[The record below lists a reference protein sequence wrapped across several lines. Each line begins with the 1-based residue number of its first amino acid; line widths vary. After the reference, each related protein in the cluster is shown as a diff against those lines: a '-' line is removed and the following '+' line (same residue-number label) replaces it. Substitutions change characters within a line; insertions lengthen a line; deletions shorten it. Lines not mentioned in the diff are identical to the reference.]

1 MSWELPDTQG
11 TCKLKK
17 LIIACEILILFIFF
31 AKIVT
36 VLGTIKSSGA
46 VDHFLS
52 VEQASANSPAVDNK
66 NFSDRNICGDSLL
79 KEREL
84 VSSLLE
90 EQKELQDREIFLKSE
105 EKRLNSLKD
114 EILSKFAELRIVQEK
129 LTGFLEQIKEIRDE
143 RYKNLAKV
151 YESTPPAQAS
161 AMLEKLDKKTAAAII
176 MNMSTKKAGAI
187 WGYVDPQKGVDI
199 TKEITS
205 IDRFSKKSK

>member
-52 VEQASANSPAVDNK
+52 VEQASANSPALDK
-66 NFSDRNICGDSLL
+66 EKISGRAGDGLI
-79 KEREL
+79 KEREF

-90 EQKELQDREIFLKSE
+90 EQKELQDREVFLKSE

-114 EILSKFAELRIVQEK
+114 EILSKFAELRIMQEK
-129 LTGFLEQIKEIRDE
+129 LSGFLEQIKKIRDE

>member
-36 VLGTIKSSGA
+36 VVGTIRSSGA

-66 NFSDRNICGDSLL
+66 NFSDRNIYGDSLL

-129 LTGFLEQIKEIRDE
+129 LSGFLEQIKEIRDE

-151 YESTPPAQAS
+151 YESTPPARAS

>member
-1 MSWELPDTQG
+1 M
-11 TCKLKK
+11 KK
-17 LIIACEILILFIFF
+17 LIIACEILILSIFF
-31 AKIVT
+31 IKILT
-36 VLGTIKSSGA
+36 VVGTLKNSGA

-66 NFSDRNICGDSLL
+66 KIYGRDGDGL
-79 KEREL
+79 KEKEL
-84 VSSLLE
+84 ISSLLE
-90 EQKELQDREIFLKSE
+90 EQKKLQDREILLKSE
-105 EKRLNSLKD
+105 EKRLNLLKN
-114 EILSKFAELRIVQEK
+114 EILSKFTELRIVEER
-129 LTGFLEQIKEIRDE
+129 LSGFLEQIKEIHDA

>member
-1 MSWELPDTQG
+1 
-11 TCKLKK
+11 LKK
-17 LIIACEILILFIFF
+17 LIIACEILILFLFF

-36 VLGTIKSSGA
+36 VVGITKSSGTA
-46 VDHFLS
+46 DHFLS

-66 NFSDRNICGDSLL
+66 NFSDRNIYRDSLL

-90 EQKELQDREIFLKSE
+90 EQKQLQDREIFLKSE

-114 EILSKFAELRIVQEK
+114 EILSKFAELRIVQEE
-129 LTGFLEQIKEIRDE
+129 LSGFLEQIKEIRDE

-151 YESTPPAQAS
+151 YESTPPARAS

-205 IDRFSKKSK
+205 INRFSKKSK

>member
-1 MSWELPDTQG
+1 
-11 TCKLKK
+11 LKK

-31 AKIVT
+31 AKIVM
-36 VLGTIKSSGA
+36 VVGTIKSSGDV

-52 VEQASANSPAVDNK
+52 VEQASANSSAVDSR
-66 NFSDRNICGDSLL
+66 NFPGRDIYGDSLL

-84 VSSLLE
+84 ASSLIN
-90 EQKELQDREIFLKSE
+90 EQKELHDREIFLKSE

-114 EILSKFAELRIVQEK
+114 EILSKFAELRTVEEK
-129 LTGFLEQIKEIRDE
+129 LSKFFEQIKEIHDE

-151 YESTPPAQAS
+151 YEATPPAQAS

-176 MNMSTKKAGAI
+176 MNMKAKKAGAI
-187 WGYVDPQKGVDI
+187 WGYVDPQKAVDI

-205 IDRFSKKSK
+205 IDCFSKKSK